1 LKQILGKLLTII
13 ITSRKFS
20 INSPYDTDRVNLL
33 YILCDDDGIFIN
45 LTVPDGRDLCVF
57 GCGVEYWFLL
67 IQYNLGL
74 SHSRKSLGFSLD
86 C

>member
-45 LTVPDGRDLCVF
+45 LTVPDGRDLCVLVAEWNI
-57 GCGVEYWFLL
+57 GSYL
-67 IQYNLGL
+67 
-74 SHSRKSLGFSLD
+74 FSIIWVYLTVGNPWVLV
-86 C
+86 